1 MKIIKFIFKFYLVLF
16 VIGIGMSII
25 NGFGSSNEEVIYT
38 PDHNAVNEDTA
49 YTSDN
54 NAVNEDAAYT
64 SDDNAVNEYTDD
76 YYVEETEAW
85 SDTHTTAPVPDP
97 AVCGEGYLGGFTTA
111 DGTAEIYFY
120 EVDGQRYYY
129 GTIYGVY
136 CEGIAEVY
144 ESHGAIYCLDSS
156 KDDGTIAVSFYMEY
170 DESNEM
176 SPYVLYEQA
185 YGTGFYWHHH

>member
-76 YYVEETEAW
+76 YYVEETEA
-85 SDTHTTAPVPDP
+85 
-97 AVCGEGYLGGFTTA
+97 
-111 DGTAEIYFY
+111 
-120 EVDGQRYYY
+120 
-129 GTIYGVY
+129 
-136 CEGIAEVY
+136 
-144 ESHGAIYCLDSS
+144 
-156 KDDGTIAVSFYMEY
+156 
-170 DESNEM
+170 
-176 SPYVLYEQA
+176 
-185 YGTGFYWHHH
+185 

>member
-1 MKIIKFIFKFYLVLF
+1 MKFIKFILKVYFVLF
-16 VIGIGMSII
+16 VIGLGMSIMD
-25 NGFGSSNEEVIYT
+25 GFGNDY
-38 PDHNAVNEDTA
+38 EDTT
-49 YTSDN
+49 YTSN
-54 NAVNEDAAYT
+54 NYTTNEYT
-64 SDDNAVNEYTDD
+64 TNEYTTNNYTTNEYITNEYTDNYD
-76 YYVEETEAW
+76 TDNYYVEETEAW

-97 AVCGEGYLGGFTTA
+97 AVRGEGYLGGFTTA
-111 DGTAEIYFY
+111 DGTSDIYFY

-136 CEGIAEVY
+136 CEGVAEVY
-144 ESHGAIYCLDSS
+144 ESHGAIYCLDGSRN
-156 KDDGTIAVSFYMEY
+156 DGTIAVSFYMAY

>member
-16 VIGIGMSII
+16 VIGIGMSIV
-25 NGFGSSNEEVIYT
+25 NGFGNDYEDTVYT
-38 PDHNAVNEDTA
+38 PNDIGNDYEDTV
-49 YTSDN
+49 YTPNDN
-54 NAVNEDAAYT
+54 T
-64 SDDNAVNEYTDD
+64 GNEYTDD

-111 DGTAEIYFY
+111 DGTSDIYFY

-144 ESHGAIYCLDSS
+144 ESHGAIYCLDAS